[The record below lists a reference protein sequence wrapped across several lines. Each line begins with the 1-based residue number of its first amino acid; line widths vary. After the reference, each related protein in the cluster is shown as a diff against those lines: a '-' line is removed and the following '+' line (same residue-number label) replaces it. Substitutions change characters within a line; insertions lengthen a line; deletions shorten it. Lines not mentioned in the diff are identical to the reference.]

1 MSESNLRGSL
11 NESNQNR
18 IADALRGSGLG
29 DMLNALVIALAAT
42 ESGLVPA
49 SNVITLANQPSTVF
63 DVNATAATTTGH
75 KQLLIGPISGAGAVV
90 PATGQC
96 VWDGG
101 KKILFATAD
110 VVTAVSVKY
119 ARATDA
125 TASLLQ
131 RSIGESP

>member
-11 NESNQNR
+11 NSANLNR
-18 IADALRGSGLG
+18 VGDALQASGAG
-29 DMLNALVIALAAT
+29 DLLNALIIAMSAT
-42 ESGLVPA
+42 ESGLVPS
-49 SNVITLANQPSTVF
+49 SNVVTLANVPSTLF
-63 DVNATAATTTGH
+63 DVNATAGTTTGH
-75 KQLLIGPISGAGAVV
+75 KQLLEGQITGPNAIV

-101 KKILFATAD
+101 KKILFAAVD

-119 ARATDA
+119 AKAADA

-131 RSIGESP
+131 RAIGQEP